1 MALPIIDETTIE
13 ENALG
18 GRHLRWV
25 VTKENTGAEYCSLA
39 VIRVAPHGRALP
51 AHSHPE
57 GEEII
62 YILNGH
68 GRVLIDGQIEPVKA
82 GCAVLFPKG
91 KVHILE
97 NLSDEEMKVAC
108 FFAPPA
114 GFANYKMFEDV
125 DFPEYRSDPNAKA

>member
-1 MALPIIDETTIE
+1 MSLPIVDESTVE
-13 ENALG
+13 ESALQ

-25 VTKENTGAEYCSLA
+25 ITKENTGAKYCTFA

-51 AHSHPE
+51 AHSHPA

-68 GRVLIDGQIEPVKA
+68 GRVLIGDEIEPVKA
-82 GCAVLFPKG
+82 GCAVLFQQG

-114 GFANYKMFEDV
+114 GFDNYRMFEDT
-125 DFPEYRSDPNAKA
+125 DFPEYKR

>member
-1 MALPIIDETTIE
+1 MSLPIIDETTIE

-25 VTKENTGAEYCSLA
+25 VTKENTGAEYCSMA
-39 VIRVAPHGRALP
+39 TIRVAPHARALP

-68 GRVLIDGQIEPVKA
+68 GRVLIDGEIEPVKA

-114 GFANYKMFEDV
+114 GFDNYKMFEDV
-125 DFPEYRSDPNAKA
+125 DFPEYKK

>member
-1 MALPIIDETTIE
+1 MALPIVDETTVE
-13 ENALG
+13 ETSLE

-25 VTKENTGAEYCSLA
+25 VTKENTGAQYCTLA
-39 VIRVAPHGRALP
+39 MIRVAPHARALP

-68 GRVLIDGQIEPVKA
+68 GRVLIDGEIEPVKA

-91 KVHILE
+91 KVHMLE

-114 GFANYKMFEDV
+114 SFENYKMFEDV
-125 DFPEYRSDPNAKA
+125 DFPEYQR

>member
-1 MALPIIDETTIE
+1 MALPIIDESTIA

-39 VIRVAPHGRALP
+39 TIRVAPHGRALP

-68 GRVLIDGQIEPVKA
+68 GRVLIDGEIEPVKA

-114 GFANYKMFEDV
+114 SFANYKMFEDV
-125 DFPEYRSDPNAKA
+125 DFPEYKK

>member
-1 MALPIIDETTIE
+1 MPLPIVDETTVE
-13 ENALG
+13 EASLE
-18 GRHLRWV
+18 GRRLRWV
-25 VTKENTGAEYCSLA
+25 VTKENTGAQYCTLA
-39 VIRVAPHGRALP
+39 VIRVAPHARALP

-68 GRVLIDGQIEPVKA
+68 GRVLIDGEIEPVKA
-82 GCAVLFPKG
+82 GCAVLFPRG

-114 GFANYKMFEDV
+114 GFANYKMFENV
-125 DFPEYRSDPNAKA
+125 DFPEYRR

>member
-1 MALPIIDETTIE
+1 MSLPIINETTIE

-25 VTKENTGAEYCSLA
+25 VTKENTGAEYCSMA
-39 VIRVAPHGRALP
+39 TIRVAPHARALP

-68 GRVLIDGQIEPVKA
+68 GRVLIDGEIEPVKA
-82 GCAVLFPKG
+82 GCAVLFPRG

-125 DFPEYRSDPNAKA
+125 DFPEYKK

>member
-1 MALPIIDETTIE
+1 MALPIIDEATVE
-13 ENALG
+13 EVALN
-18 GRHLRWV
+18 GRRLRWV
-25 VTKENTGAEYCSLA
+25 VTKENAGAQYCTFA
-39 VIRVAPHGRALP
+39 VIRVAPGGRALP
-51 AHSHPE
+51 AHSHPA

-68 GRVLIDGQIEPVKA
+68 GRVLVDGEVETVKA

-97 NLSDEEMKVAC
+97 NLSEEEMKVAC

-114 GFANYKMFEDV
+114 GFENYQMFEDI
-125 DFPEYRSDPNAKA
+125 DFREYKS

>member
-1 MALPIIDETTIE
+1 MSLPIVDESTME
-13 ENALG
+13 ESALQ

-25 VTKENTGAEYCSLA
+25 ITKENTGAKYCTFA

-51 AHSHPE
+51 AHSHPA

-68 GRVLIDGQIEPVKA
+68 GRVLIGDEIEPVKA
-82 GCAVLFPKG
+82 GCAVLFQQG

-114 GFANYKMFEDV
+114 GFDNYRMFDEI
-125 DFPEYRSDPNAKA
+125 DFPEYKR

>member
-1 MALPIIDETTIE
+1 MSLPIVDESTVE
-13 ENALG
+13 ESALQ

-25 VTKENTGAEYCSLA
+25 ITKENAGAKYCTFA

-51 AHSHPE
+51 AHSHPA

-68 GRVLIDGQIEPVKA
+68 GRVLIGDEIEPVKA
-82 GCAVLFPKG
+82 GCAVLFQQG

-114 GFANYKMFEDV
+114 GFDNYRMFEEI
-125 DFPEYRSDPNAKA
+125 DFPEYKR

>member
-1 MALPIIDETTIE
+1 MALPIVDEATIE
-13 ENALG
+13 ETALQ

-25 VTKENTGAEYCSLA
+25 VTKENTGAQYCTLA
-39 VIRVAPHGRALP
+39 MIRVAPGERALP
-51 AHSHPE
+51 AHSHPA

-68 GRVLIDGQIEPVKA
+68 GRVYIDGQVEPVKA
-82 GCAVLFPKG
+82 GCAVLFEQG

-114 GFANYKMFEDV
+114 GFENYKMFEDV
-125 DFPEYRSDPNAKA
+125 DFPEYKR

>member
-1 MALPIIDETTIE
+1 MSLPIVDESTVE
-13 ENALG
+13 ESALQ

-25 VTKENTGAEYCSLA
+25 ITKENTGAKYCTFA

-51 AHSHPE
+51 AHSHPA

-68 GRVLIDGQIEPVKA
+68 GRVLIGDEIEPVKA
-82 GCAVLFPKG
+82 GCAVLFQQG

-114 GFANYKMFEDV
+114 GFDNYRMFGEI
-125 DFPEYRSDPNAKA
+125 DFPEYKR

>member
-1 MALPIIDETTIE
+1 MPLPIVDEITIE
-13 ENALG
+13 DVPLE

-25 VTKENTGAEYCSLA
+25 ATKENTGAQYCTLA
-39 VIRVAPHGRALP
+39 IIRMAPHSRARP

-68 GRVLIDGQIEPVKA
+68 GRVLIDGKVEPVKA
-82 GCAVLFPKG
+82 GCAVLFPRG
-91 KVHILE
+91 AVHMLE
-97 NLSDEEMKVAC
+97 NLSGEEMKVAC

-114 GFANYKMFEDV
+114 GFENYKMFEDV
-125 DFPEYRSDPNAKA
+125 DFPDYKP

>member
-1 MALPIIDETTIE
+1 MSLPIVDESTVE
-13 ENALG
+13 ESALQ

-25 VTKENTGAEYCSLA
+25 ITKENTGAKYCTFA

-51 AHSHPE
+51 AHSHPA

-68 GRVLIDGQIEPVKA
+68 GRVLIGDEIEPVKA
-82 GCAVLFPKG
+82 GCAVLFQQG

-114 GFANYKMFEDV
+114 GFENYRIFEDI
-125 DFPEYRSDPNAKA
+125 D

>member
-1 MALPIIDETTIE
+1 MSLPIVDESTVE
-13 ENALG
+13 ESALQ
-18 GRHLRWV
+18 GRHLKWV
-25 VTKENTGAEYCSLA
+25 ITKENTGAQYCTFA

-51 AHSHPE
+51 AHSHPA

-68 GRVLIDGQIEPVKA
+68 GRVLIGDEIEPVKA
-82 GCAVLFPKG
+82 GCAVLFRQG

-114 GFANYKMFEDV
+114 GFENYRIFEDI
-125 DFPEYRSDPNAKA
+125 DYPEYKR